1 MCLFFL
7 QRKMEEIEEKRRIKS
22 PEKKLTFTT
31 PRPEVLKEQQY
42 FSTIAP
48 KQIVTTRRP
57 TFYDQSL
64 RPQDFGNHKYLPIEQ
79 PKPRFSMPIKTA
91 TSSPMYD
98 SKSDLSSKVSSKYA
112 FTSPPKIT
120 TTTVPTLPPPGGDV
134 PSFMTLLNEVKKVR
148 KEKDEKK
155 ENEEFNQEIIQAPP
169 ILLKIP
175 VPKSQPNTPPPPA
188 PNNRD
193 PFSVLSNMFVPKW
206 LQDKDSQQK
215 PPTSQVSNMR
225 PKNKA
230 QQSKLPL
237 LPPPRDFPSF
247 EERKKHKSPPPMP
260 LLRRKSPPMRPI
272 QHSPVPSSKFIRKE
286 SSPSEPFQ
294 RPIQF
299 TPINEGQSIPYHK
312 VNNNALIAECEKT
325 NISSYRKI
333 ILGTYHC
340 IRKCAATL

>member
-57 TFYDQSL
+57 TFYDQPL

-79 PKPRFSMPIKTA
+79 PKPRFSMPIKT
-91 TSSPMYD
+91 TTTSPMYD
-98 SKSDLSSKVSSKYA
+98 SKADILSKVSSKYA
-112 FTSPPKIT
+112 FASPLPKIT

-155 ENEEFNQEIIQAPP
+155 ENEELKKEIIQAPP

-175 VPKSQPNTPPPPA
+175 VPKSQPNTPPPPPA
-188 PNNRD
+188 SNNRD

-206 LQDKDSQQK
+206 LQDQDSKQK
-215 PPTSQVSNMR
+215 PPLSQVSNMR
-225 PKNKA
+225 PKNKG
-230 QQSKLPL
+230 QQSKLPM

-272 QHSPVPSSKFIRKE
+272 QHSPVVPSSKFIRKE
-286 SSPSEPFQ
+286 SSPSAEPFQ

-312 VNNNALIAECEKT
+312 VL
-325 NISSYRKI
+325 
-333 ILGTYHC
+333 L
-340 IRKCAATL
+340 